1 MTKIPQ
7 GVRSVL
13 QKWSAQFS
21 ETVWPRFQMLM
32 FAATRR
38 QHLQVSWHGGG
49 RRQVAVVT
57 GTSHWYKGREGLV
70 SVRWVFVEDLTGTHR
85 DEYLFTTDINL
96 TPRQIIQAYT
106 GRWAIEVM
114 FEETRE
120 HVGLETTRGRC
131 AKTILRAEPCL
142 FGLYTLI
149 ALWFSELPAQERWEP
164 VVDWTGSAKQ
174 TLTFSDAIT
183 LVRRHI
189 WRCWVLESPR
199 HATAFQKLT
208 SQEKHLM
215 LGLLTQAM

>member
-85 DEYLFTTDINL
+85 DEYFFTSGNRHRGQVEARRSYRRNALLQSGSID
-96 TPRQIIQAYT
+96 A
-106 GRWAIEVM
+106 
-114 FEETRE
+114 TR
-120 HVGLETTRGRC
+120 RGHSR
-131 AKTILRAEPCL
+131 P
-142 FGLYTLI
+142 
-149 ALWFSELPAQERWEP
+149 Q
-164 VVDWTGSAKQ
+164 D
-174 TLTFSDAIT
+174 
-183 LVRRHI
+183 
-189 WRCWVLESPR
+189 
-199 HATAFQKLT
+199 
-208 SQEKHLM
+208 
-215 LGLLTQAM
+215 